1 MLTPCAALFYPS
13 RMDFELSEENRLI
26 KDTAR
31 RLARDIIAPRAKELD
46 ETGEYPHDYFE
57 AFKNAGML
65 GMALP
70 ESMGGTGN
78 GILPLCLAIE
88 EVAKYE
94 CGAGLMLVL
103 SGLPTRPIMFGGT
116 PEQQQKYLPSL
127 AAGDTKAAFCLTEP
141 DHGSDAANLQTRAV
155 RDGDDYIL
163 NGNKVY
169 ISGGTVADYLTV
181 FARTGGPG
189 AKGISAFVVDAHAP
203 GVNIDRTDD
212 KMGVRSVPTAHFSF
226 QDVRVPA
233 ENLLG
238 LEEGNGFN
246 HAMLTLNS
254 MRPTVGAR
262 GVGLA
267 EGCIAYALEWARERK
282 AFGSAVIDFEAIQFM
297 FADMAI
303 QVEAARNL
311 VYKAAWLVDQ
321 GKFGKEH
328 AHNLS
333 IAKAYA
339 TEVANKVAFDS
350 LQVLGA
356 QGYMKDHPLER
367 HYRDARQLMIVEG
380 TSQVQRVVISRAMID
395 RNLVYG

>member
-1 MLTPCAALFYPS
+1 
-13 RMDFELSEENRLI
+13 MDFELSEENRLI

-31 RLARDIIAPRAKELD
+31 RIARDVIAPRAKEVD
-46 ETGEYPHDYFE
+46 ETGEYPHDFFD
-57 AFKNAGML
+57 AFKKAGLL
-65 GMALP
+65 GMAIP

-78 GILPLCLAIE
+78 GILPICLAIE

-103 SGLPTRPIMFGGT
+103 SGLPTRPIVFGGNAA
-116 PEQQQKYLPSL
+116 QQQQYLPGL
-127 AAGDTKAAFCLTEP
+127 ATGDTKAAFCLTEP

-155 RDGDDYIL
+155 RDGDDYVL

-203 GVNIDRTDD
+203 GIVIDRTDD

-238 LEEGNGFN
+238 GAEGNGFN

-267 EGCIAYALEWARERK
+267 EGAAAYALEWARGRS
-282 AFGSAVIDFEAIQFM
+282 AFGSNVVDFQAIQFM

-303 QVEAARNL
+303 EIEAARNL

-321 GKFGKEH
+321 GKYGREY

-339 TEVANKVAFDS
+339 TEMANRVAFNA

-380 TSQVQRVVISRAMID
+380 TSQVQRVVISRAMLD
-395 RNLVYG
+395 RSLVYG

>member
-1 MLTPCAALFYPS
+1 
-13 RMDFELSEENRLI
+13 MDFELSEEHRLI

-31 RLARDIIAPRAKELD
+31 RIARDVIAPRAKEVD
-46 ETGEYPHDYFE
+46 ETGQYPHDFFD
-57 AFKNAGML
+57 AFRKSGLL
-65 GMALP
+65 GMAIP
-70 ESMGGTGN
+70 EAMGGTGN

-88 EVAKYE
+88 EVAKFE

-103 SGLPTRPIMFGGT
+103 TGLPNRPIVFGGT
-116 PEQQQKYLPSL
+116 PEQHQRYLP
-127 AAGDTKAAFCLTEP
+127 AAAEGATKGAFCLTEP
-141 DHGSDAANLQTRAV
+141 DNGSDAANLKTRAV

-189 AKGISAFVVDAHAP
+189 PKGISAFVVDAHAP
-203 GVNIDRTDD
+203 GVHIDRTDD

-233 ENLLG
+233 ANLLG
-238 LEEGNGFN
+238 GVEGNGFN

-262 GVGLA
+262 GIGLA
-267 EGCIAYALEWARERK
+267 EGCIAYALEWARTRQ
-282 AFGSAVIDFEAIQFM
+282 AFGSTVADFEAIQFM

-303 QVEAARNL
+303 EVEAARNL

-321 GKFGKEH
+321 GKYSREY

-333 IAKAYA
+333 IAKAFA
-339 TEVANKVAFDS
+339 TEMANRVASNA

-380 TSQVQRVVISRAMID
+380 TSQVQRVVISRAMLD

>member
-1 MLTPCAALFYPS
+1 
-13 RMDFELSEENRLI
+13 MDFELSEEHRLI
-26 KDTAR
+26 KETAR
-31 RLARDIIAPRAKELD
+31 RIAREVVAPRAKEVD
-46 ETGEYPHDYFE
+46 ATGEYPHDYFE
-57 AFKNAGML
+57 AFKKAGLL
-65 GMALP
+65 GMAIP
-70 ESMGGTGN
+70 EEMGGTGN
-78 GILPLCLAIE
+78 GILPICLAIE

-103 SGLPTRPIMFGGT
+103 TGLPNKPIVLGGT
-116 PEQQQKYLPSL
+116 KEQQQKYLPNV
-127 AAGDTKAAFCLTEP
+127 ATGVTKAAYCLTEP
-141 DHGSDAANLQTRAV
+141 DHGSDAAAIETRAT

-169 ISGGTVADYLTV
+169 ISGGTVADTLTV

-189 AKGISAFVVDAHAP
+189 ARGISAFIVDAHAA
-203 GVNIDRTDD
+203 GVHIDRTDD

-233 ENLLG
+233 ENLIG
-238 LEEGNGFN
+238 LEEGQGFN

-267 EGCIAYALEWARERK
+267 EGAASYALEWARERK
-282 AFGSAVIDFEAIQFM
+282 AFGNAVIDFEAIQFM

-303 QVEAARNL
+303 QIEAARNL
-311 VYKAAWLVDQ
+311 VYKAAWMVDQ
-321 GKFGKEH
+321 GKYTREY
-328 AHNLS
+328 AHHLS

-339 TEVANKVAFDS
+339 TEMANKVAFDA

-367 HYRDARQLMIVEG
+367 HYRDARQLVIVEG
-380 TSQVQRVVISRAMID
+380 SSQVQRVVISRSMID

>member
-1 MLTPCAALFYPS
+1 
-13 RMDFELSEENRLI
+13 MDFELSEEHRLI

-31 RLARDIIAPRAKELD
+31 RIAREVVAPRAKELD
-46 ETGEYPHDYFE
+46 ETGRYPHDYFE
-57 AFKNAGML
+57 AFKNAGLL
-65 GMALP
+65 GMAIP
-70 ESMGGTGN
+70 EEMGGTGN

-103 SGLPTRPIMFGGT
+103 TGLPNRPIVFGGT
-116 PEQQQKYLPSL
+116 KEQQQKYLPD
-127 AAGDTKAAFCLTEP
+127 AANGLTKGAFCLTEP
-141 DHGSDAANLQTRAV
+141 DHGSDAANLQTRAT

-226 QDVRVPA
+226 SDVRVPA

-238 LEEGNGFN
+238 LAEGAGFN

-267 EGCIAYALEWARERK
+267 EGAASYALEWARDRK
-282 AFGSAVIDFEAIQFM
+282 AFGSSVIDFEAIQFM

-303 QVEAARNL
+303 QIEAARNL

-339 TEVANKVAFDS
+339 TEMANNVASAA

-380 TSQVQRVVISRAMID
+380 SSQVQRVVISRNMID

>member
-1 MLTPCAALFYPS
+1 ME
-13 RMDFELSEENRLI
+13 FELSEEHRLI

-31 RLARDIIAPRAKELD
+31 RIAREVVAPRAKEVD
-46 ETGEYPHDYFE
+46 ATGEYPHDYFE
-57 AFKNAGML
+57 AFKKAGLL
-65 GMALP
+65 GMAIP
-70 ESMGGTGN
+70 EEMGGTGN
-78 GILPLCLAIE
+78 GILPICLAIE

-94 CGAGLMLVL
+94 CGAGLILVL
-103 SGLPTRPIMFGGT
+103 TGLPNKPIVLGGT
-116 PEQQQKYLPSL
+116 KEQQQKYLPNV
-127 AAGDTKAAFCLTEP
+127 ATGVTKAAYCLTEP
-141 DHGSDAANLQTRAV
+141 DHGSDAAALETRAT

-189 AKGISAFVVDAHAP
+189 ARGISAFIVDAHSP
-203 GVNIDRTDD
+203 GVHIDRTDD

-233 ENLLG
+233 ENLIG
-238 LEEGNGFN
+238 LEEGQGFN

-267 EGCIAYALEWARERK
+267 EGAASYALEWARERK
-282 AFGSAVIDFEAIQFM
+282 AFGNAVIDFEAIQFM

-303 QVEAARNL
+303 QIEAARNL
-311 VYKAAWLVDQ
+311 VYKAAWMVDQ
-321 GKFGKEH
+321 GKYTREY
-328 AHNLS
+328 AHHLS

-339 TEVANKVAFDS
+339 TEMANKVAFDA

-367 HYRDARQLMIVEG
+367 HYRDARQLVIVEG
-380 TSQVQRVVISRAMID
+380 SSQVQRVVISRSMID

>member
-1 MLTPCAALFYPS
+1 ME
-13 RMDFELSEENRLI
+13 FELSEEHRLI
-26 KDTAR
+26 KETAR
-31 RLARDIIAPRAKELD
+31 RIAREIVAPRAKELD
-46 ETGEYPHDYFE
+46 ETGEYPHDIFQ
-57 AFKNAGML
+57 AFKAAGLL
-65 GMALP
+65 GMAIP
-70 ESMGGTGN
+70 EEMGGTGN
-78 GILPLCLAIE
+78 GILPICLAIE
-88 EVAKYE
+88 EVAKFE

-103 SGLPTRPIMFGGT
+103 SGLPTRPIVFGGT
-116 PEQQQKYLPSL
+116 KEQQQKWLPAL
-127 AAGDTKAAFCLTEP
+127 ANGDTKAAFCLTEP
-141 DHGSDAANLQTRAV
+141 DHGSDAAALETRAT

-169 ISGGTVADYLTV
+169 ISGGTVADQLTV

-203 GVNIDRTDD
+203 GVVIDRTDD
-212 KMGVRSVPTAHFSF
+212 KMGVRSIPTAHFSF
-226 QDVRVPA
+226 SDVRVPA

-238 LEEGNGFN
+238 LAEGNGFN

-267 EGCIAYALEWARERK
+267 EGAAAYALEWARERK
-282 AFGSAVIDFEAIQFM
+282 AFGNSVIDFEAIQFM

-303 QVEAARNL
+303 QIEAARNL

-321 GKFGKEH
+321 GKFSREY
-328 AHNLS
+328 AHHLS
-333 IAKAYA
+333 IAKAFA
-339 TEVANKVAFDS
+339 TEMANKVAFDA

-380 TSQVQRVVISRAMID
+380 TSQVQRVVISRSMID
-395 RNLVYG
+395 RTLVYG

>member
-1 MLTPCAALFYPS
+1 
-13 RMDFELSEENRLI
+13 MDFELSEEHRLI

-31 RLARDIIAPRAKELD
+31 RIAREVVAPRAKELD
-46 ETGEYPHDYFE
+46 ETGEYPHDYFA
-57 AFKNAGML
+57 AFKQAGFL
-65 GMALP
+65 GMAIP
-70 ESMGGTGN
+70 ESMGGSGA
-78 GILPLCLAIE
+78 GILALCLCIE

-103 SGLPTRPIMFGGT
+103 SGLPNRPIVFGGT
-116 PEQQQKYLPSL
+116 PEQQQRWLPK
-127 AAGDTKAAFCLTEP
+127 AAEGETKGAFCLTEP
-141 DHGSDAANLQTRAV
+141 DHGSDAANLETRAT
-155 RDGDDYIL
+155 RDGDDYVL

-189 AKGISAFVVDAHAP
+189 AKGVSAFVVDAHTP
-203 GVNIDRTDD
+203 GVHVDRTDD

-233 ENLLG
+233 GNLLG
-238 LEEGNGFN
+238 GVEGNGFN

-254 MRPTVGAR
+254 LRPTVGAR

-267 EGCIAYALEWARERK
+267 EGAASYALEWARERK
-282 AFGSAVIDFEAIQFM
+282 AFGEHVIDFEAIQFM

-303 QVEAARNL
+303 QIEAARNL

-321 GKFGKEH
+321 GKYTREY

-333 IAKAYA
+333 IAKAFA
-339 TEVANKVAFDS
+339 TEMANRVASDA

-356 QGYMKDHPLER
+356 QGYMRDHPLER

-395 RNLVYG
+395 RALVYG

>member
-1 MLTPCAALFYPS
+1 
-13 RMDFELSEENRLI
+13 MDFELSEEHRLI

-31 RLARDIIAPRAKELD
+31 RIARDVIAPRAKEVD
-46 ETGEYPHDYFE
+46 ETQEYPHDFFE
-57 AFKNAGML
+57 AFRQAGLL
-65 GMALP
+65 GMAIP

-78 GILPLCLAIE
+78 GILPICLAIE

-94 CGAGLMLVL
+94 CGAGLLLVL
-103 SGLPTRPIMFGGT
+103 SGLPTRPIVFGGNS
-116 PEQQQKYLPSL
+116 EQQQKYLPAL
-127 AAGDTKAAFCLTEP
+127 ASGEAKAAFCLTEP
-141 DHGSDAANLQTRAV
+141 DHGSDAANLETRAV
-155 RDGDDYIL
+155 RDGDDYVL

-189 AKGISAFVVDAHAP
+189 AKGISAFIVDAHAP
-203 GVNIDRTDD
+203 GVRIDRTDD

-238 LEEGNGFN
+238 GTEGQSFN
-246 HAMLTLNS
+246 TAMLTLNS

-262 GVGLA
+262 GIGLA
-267 EGCIAYALEWARERK
+267 EGAASYALEWARGRS
-282 AFGSAVIDFEAIQFM
+282 AFGSNVIDFQAIQFM

-303 QVEAARNL
+303 EIEAARNL

-321 GKFGKEH
+321 GKYTREY

-333 IAKAYA
+333 IAKAFA
-339 TEVANKVAFDS
+339 TEMANRVAFNA

-380 TSQVQRVVISRAMID
+380 TSQVQRVVISRAMLD
-395 RNLVYG
+395 RALVYG

>member
-1 MLTPCAALFYPS
+1 
-13 RMDFELSEENRLI
+13 MDFELSEEHRLI

-31 RLARDIIAPRAKELD
+31 RIAKDVIAPRAKEVD
-46 ETGEYPHDYFE
+46 ETGEYPHDFFE
-57 AFKNAGML
+57 AFKQAGLL
-65 GMALP
+65 GMAIP
-70 ESMGGTGN
+70 EEMGGTGN
-78 GILPLCLAIE
+78 GCLPLCLAIE
-88 EVAKYE
+88 EVSKYE
-94 CGAGLMLVL
+94 CGAGLILVL
-103 SGLPTRPIMFGGT
+103 SGLPTRPIVFGGT
-116 PEQQQKYLPSL
+116 KEQQQRFLPDL
-127 AAGDTKAAFCLTEP
+127 ANGVTKGAFCLTEP
-141 DHGSDAANLQTRAV
+141 DHGSDAANLETRAT
-155 RDGDDYIL
+155 RDGDDYVL

-189 AKGISAFVVDAHAP
+189 PKGISAFVVDAHTP

-238 LEEGNGFN
+238 LEEGKGFN
-246 HAMLTLNS
+246 TAMLTLNS
-254 MRPTVGAR
+254 LRPTVGAR

-267 EGCIAYALEWARERK
+267 EGAAAYALEWARERK
-282 AFGSAVIDFEAIQFM
+282 AFGSSVIDFEAIQFM

-303 QVEAARNL
+303 QIEAARNL
-311 VYKAAWLVDQ
+311 VYKAAWMVDQ
-321 GKFGKEH
+321 GKYTREY
-328 AHNLS
+328 AHHLS

-339 TEVANKVAFDS
+339 TEIANTVASNA

-356 QGYMKDHPLER
+356 QGYMREHPLER

-380 TSQVQRVVISRAMID
+380 SSQVQRVVISRSMVD
-395 RNLVYG
+395 RTLVYG

>member
-1 MLTPCAALFYPS
+1 
-13 RMDFELSEENRLI
+13 MDFELSEEHRLI

-31 RLARDIIAPRAKELD
+31 RIAREVIAPRAKEVD
-46 ETGEYPHDYFE
+46 ETCEYPHDFFDALKQAE
-57 AFKNAGML
+57 LL
-65 GMALP
+65 GMAIP
-70 ESMGGTGN
+70 ESMGGSGA
-78 GILPLCLAIE
+78 GILPICLAIE

-94 CGAGLMLVL
+94 CGAGLLLVL
-103 SGLPTRPIMFGGT
+103 SGLPTRPIVLGGNSD
-116 PEQQQKYLPSL
+116 QQQRWLPG
-127 AAGDTKAAFCLTEP
+127 AASGELKGSFCLTEP
-141 DHGSDAANLQTRAV
+141 DHGSDAANLETTAT

-169 ISGGTVADYLTV
+169 ISGGTVADFLVV

-189 AKGISAFVVDAHAP
+189 ARGISAFVVDAHAP
-203 GVNIDRTDD
+203 GIRIDRTDD

-226 QDVRVPA
+226 SDVRVPA

-238 LEEGNGFN
+238 GPEGEGRGFN
-246 HAMLTLNS
+246 TAMLTLNS

-267 EGCIAYALEWARERK
+267 EGAASYALEWARERK

-297 FADMAI
+297 FADMSI
-303 QVEAARNL
+303 QIEAARNL
-311 VYKAAWLVDQ
+311 VYKAAKLVDD
-321 GKFGKEH
+321 GKFGREY
-328 AHNLS
+328 AHHLA
-333 IAKAYA
+333 IAKAFA
-339 TEVANKVAFDS
+339 TEMANKVAFDA

-395 RNLVYG
+395 RALVYG

>member
-1 MLTPCAALFYPS
+1 V
-13 RMDFELSEENRLI
+13 DFELSEEHRMI

-31 RLARDIIAPRAKELD
+31 RIARDVVAPRAKELD
-46 ETGEYPHDYFE
+46 ETGEYPEDIFQ
-57 AFKNAGML
+57 AFKQAGLL
-65 GMALP
+65 GMAIP

-116 PEQQQKYLPSL
+116 AEQHQKWLPAL
-127 AAGDTKAAFCLTEP
+127 CNGERKAAFCLTEP
-141 DHGSDAANLQTRAV
+141 DHGSDAANLQTRAI

-169 ISGGTVADYLTV
+169 ISGGTVADQLTV

-203 GVNIDRTDD
+203 GVVIDRTDD

-238 LEEGNGFN
+238 GVEGAGFN

-267 EGCIAYALEWARERK
+267 EGAAGYAMEWARERK
-282 AFGSAVIDFEAIQFM
+282 AFGNSVIDFEAIQFM

-303 QVEAARNL
+303 QIEAARNL

-321 GKFGKEH
+321 GKFGKEY

-339 TEVANKVAFDS
+339 TEMANRVAFDA

-367 HYRDARQLMIVEG
+367 HYRDARQLTIVEG
-380 TSQVQRVVISRAMID
+380 TSQVQRVVISRSMID

>member
-1 MLTPCAALFYPS
+1 
-13 RMDFELSEENRLI
+13 MDFELSEEHRLI

-31 RLARDIIAPRAKELD
+31 RIAREVVAPRAKEVD
-46 ETGEYPHDYFE
+46 ETGEYPHDFFE
-57 AFKNAGML
+57 AFKQAGLL
-65 GMALP
+65 GMAIP

-78 GILPLCLAIE
+78 GILPICLAIE

-103 SGLPTRPIMFGGT
+103 TGLPNRPIVLGGNA
-116 PEQQQKYLPSL
+116 EQQQKFLPDV
-127 AAGDTKAAFCLTEP
+127 AVGNTKSAFCLTEP
-141 DHGSDAANLQTRAV
+141 DHGSDAANLETRAV

-169 ISGGTVADYLTV
+169 ISGGTVADWLTV

-203 GVNIDRTDD
+203 GVRIDRTDD

-226 QDVRVPA
+226 SDVRVPA

-238 LEEGNGFN
+238 GVEGQGFN
-246 HAMLTLNS
+246 HAMLTLNTL
-254 MRPTVGAR
+254 RPTVGAR

-267 EGCIAYALEWARERK
+267 EGAASYALEWARERK
-282 AFGSAVIDFEAIQFM
+282 AFGNSVIDFEAIQFM

-303 QVEAARNL
+303 QIEAARNL

-321 GKFGKEH
+321 GKYTREY

-333 IAKAYA
+333 IAKAFA
-339 TEVANKVAFDS
+339 TEMANRVAFDA

-367 HYRDARQLMIVEG
+367 HYRDARQLVIVEG
-380 TSQVQRVVISRAMID
+380 SSQVQRVVISRSMID
-395 RNLVYG
+395 RALVYG

>member
-1 MLTPCAALFYPS
+1 
-13 RMDFELSEENRLI
+13 MDFELSEEHRLI

-31 RLARDIIAPRAKELD
+31 RIAREVVAPRAKEVD
-46 ETGEYPHDYFE
+46 ETQEYPEDFFQ
-57 AFKNAGML
+57 AFKQAGLL
-65 GMALP
+65 GMPIP

-94 CGAGLMLVL
+94 CGAGLMFVL
-103 SGLPTRPIMFGGT
+103 SGLPTRPIVFGGNR
-116 PEQQQKYLPSL
+116 EQQQAYLPS
-127 AAGDTKAAFCLTEP
+127 AASGDTKMAFCLTEP
-141 DHGSDAANLQTRAV
+141 DHGSDAANLETRAV
-155 RDGDDYIL
+155 RDGDDYVL

-189 AKGISAFVVDAHAP
+189 ARGISAFVVDAHAP

-226 QDVRVPA
+226 NDVRVPA

-238 LEEGNGFN
+238 GEEGKGFN
-246 HAMLTLNS
+246 TAMLTLNS

-267 EGCIAYALEWARERK
+267 EGAAGYAMEWARERE
-282 AFGSAVIDFEAIQFM
+282 AFGSKVLDFQAIQFM

-303 QVEAARNL
+303 QIEAARNL
-311 VYKAAWLVDQ
+311 VYKAAWNVDR
-321 GKFGKEH
+321 GMYTREH
-328 AHNLS
+328 AHHLS
-333 IAKAYA
+333 IAKAFA
-339 TEVANKVAFDS
+339 TEMANKVAFDA

>member
-1 MLTPCAALFYPS
+1 
-13 RMDFELSEENRLI
+13 MDFELSEEHRMI

-31 RLARDIIAPRAKELD
+31 RIARDVVAPRAKELD
-46 ETGEYPHDYFE
+46 ETGEYPEDIFQ
-57 AFKNAGML
+57 AFKQAGLL
-65 GMALP
+65 GMAIP

-116 PEQQQKYLPSL
+116 AEQHQKWLPAL
-127 AAGDTKAAFCLTEP
+127 CNGERKAAFCLTEP

-169 ISGGTVADYLTV
+169 ISGGTVADQLTV

-203 GVNIDRTDD
+203 GVVIDRTDD

-238 LEEGNGFN
+238 GTEGAGFN

-267 EGCIAYALEWARERK
+267 EGAAGYAMEWARERK
-282 AFGSAVIDFEAIQFM
+282 AFGSSVMDFEAIQFM
-297 FADMAI
+297 FAEMAI
-303 QVEAARNL
+303 QIEAARNL

-321 GKFGKEH
+321 GKFGKEY

-339 TEVANKVAFDS
+339 TEMANRVAFDA

-367 HYRDARQLMIVEG
+367 HYRDARQLTIVEG
-380 TSQVQRVVISRAMID
+380 TSQVQRVVISRSMID

>member
-1 MLTPCAALFYPS
+1 
-13 RMDFELSEENRLI
+13 MDFALSDEHRLI
-26 KDTAR
+26 KETAR
-31 RLARDIIAPRAKELD
+31 RIAREVIAPRAKEVD
-46 ETGEYPHDYFE
+46 ETGEYPHDFFE
-57 AFKNAGML
+57 AFKRAGLL
-65 GMALP
+65 GMAIP

-103 SGLPTRPIMFGGT
+103 SGLPSRPIVFGGT
-116 PEQQQKYLPSL
+116 AEQQQRWLPAL
-127 AAGDTKAAFCLTEP
+127 ASGEAKAAFCLTEP
-141 DHGSDAANLQTRAV
+141 DHGSDAANLETRAV

-203 GVNIDRTDD
+203 GVRIDRTDD

-238 LEEGNGFN
+238 GVEGQGFN
-246 HAMLTLNS
+246 VAMLTLNS

-267 EGCIAYALEWARERK
+267 EGAAAYALEWARERK
-282 AFGSAVIDFEAIQFM
+282 AFGSSVIDFEAIQFM

-303 QVEAARNL
+303 QIEAARNL

-321 GKFGKEH
+321 GKYTREY
-328 AHNLS
+328 AHHLS

-339 TEVANKVAFDS
+339 TEVANRVAFDA

-380 TSQVQRVVISRAMID
+380 TSQIQRVVISRALID

>member
-1 MLTPCAALFYPS
+1 
-13 RMDFELSEENRLI
+13 MDFELSEEHRLI

-31 RLARDIIAPRAKELD
+31 RIAREVVAPRAKELD
-46 ETGEYPHDYFE
+46 ETGQYPHDYFE
-57 AFKNAGML
+57 AFKKAGLL
-65 GMALP
+65 GMAIP
-70 ESMGGTGN
+70 EEMGGTGN
-78 GILPLCLAIE
+78 GILPICLAIE

-94 CGAGLMLVL
+94 CGAGLILVL
-103 SGLPTRPIMFGGT
+103 TGLPNRPIVFGGT
-116 PEQQQKYLPSL
+116 KEQQLKYLPNV
-127 AAGDTKAAFCLTEP
+127 ATGVTKAAFCLTEP
-141 DHGSDAANLQTRAV
+141 DHGSDAAALETRAV

-169 ISGGTVADYLTV
+169 ISGGTVADTLTV

-189 AKGISAFVVDAHAP
+189 AKGISAFVVDANSP
-203 GVNIDRTDD
+203 GINIDRTDD

-238 LEEGNGFN
+238 LKEGEGFN

-267 EGCIAYALEWARERK
+267 EGAAAYALEWARERK
-282 AFGSAVIDFEAIQFM
+282 AFGNGVIDFQAIQFM

-303 QVEAARNL
+303 QIEAARNL
-311 VYKAAWLVDQ
+311 VYKAAWMVDQ
-321 GKFGKEH
+321 GRYTREY
-328 AHNLS
+328 AHHLS

-339 TEVANKVAFDS
+339 TEMANKVAFDA

-380 TSQVQRVVISRAMID
+380 SSQVQRVVISRNMID
-395 RNLVYG
+395 RALVYG

>member
-1 MLTPCAALFYPS
+1 MGGTEKGAS
-13 RMDFELSEENRLI
+13 VDFELTEEQRLI

-31 RLARDIIAPRAKELD
+31 RIARDIIAPRAKEVD
-46 ETGEYPHDYFE
+46 ETGAYPHDFFA
-57 AFKNAGML
+57 AFRDAGFL
-65 GMALP
+65 GMAIP

-78 GILPLCLAIE
+78 GILALCLAIE

-116 PEQQQKYLPSL
+116 AEQQQRWLPKA
-127 AAGDTKAAFCLTEP
+127 AAGDLKGAFCLTEP
-141 DHGSDAANLQTRAV
+141 DHGSDAGNLEAKAT
-155 RDGDDYIL
+155 RDGDEYVL

-169 ISGGTVADYLTV
+169 ISGGTVADFLTV

-189 AKGISAFVVDAHAP
+189 PKGISAFVVDAHAP
-203 GVNIDRTDD
+203 GVVIDRTDD

-238 LEEGNGFN
+238 GDEGAGFN
-246 HAMLTLNS
+246 AAMLTLNS

-262 GVGLA
+262 GIGLA
-267 EGCIAYALEWARERK
+267 EGCISYALDWARERK
-282 AFGSAVIDFEAIQFM
+282 AFGSRVIDFEAIQFM

-321 GKFGKEH
+321 GKYTREY
-328 AHNLS
+328 AHHLS

-339 TEVANKVAFDS
+339 TEMANRVASDA

-380 TSQVQRVVISRAMID
+380 TSQVQRVVISRALID
-395 RNLVYG
+395 GNLVYG

>member
-1 MLTPCAALFYPS
+1 ME
-13 RMDFELSEENRLI
+13 FELSEEHRLI

-31 RLARDIIAPRAKELD
+31 RIAREVVAPRAKEVD
-46 ETGEYPHDYFE
+46 ETQQYPEDFFQ
-57 AFKNAGML
+57 AFKAAGLL
-65 GMALP
+65 GMPIP
-70 ESMGGTGN
+70 EEMGGTGN

-94 CGAGLMLVL
+94 CGAGLMFVL
-103 SGLPTRPIMFGGT
+103 SGLPTRPIVFGGNSA
-116 PEQQQKYLPSL
+116 QQQKYLPSA
-127 AAGDTKAAFCLTEP
+127 AAGDTKMAFCLTEP
-141 DHGSDAANLQTRAV
+141 DHGSDAANLETRAV
-155 RDGDDYIL
+155 RDGDDYVL

-189 AKGISAFVVDAHAP
+189 ARGISAFVVDAHAP
-203 GVNIDRTDD
+203 GVHIDRTDD

-226 QDVRVPA
+226 NDVRVPA

-238 LEEGNGFN
+238 GEEGKGFN
-246 HAMLTLNS
+246 TAMLTLNS

-267 EGCIAYALEWARERK
+267 EGAASYAMEWARERQ
-282 AFGSAVIDFEAIQFM
+282 AFGSKVLDFEAIQFM

-303 QVEAARNL
+303 QIEAARNL
-311 VYKAAWLVDQ
+311 VYKAAWNVDR
-321 GKFGKEH
+321 GMYTREH
-328 AHNLS
+328 AHHLS
-333 IAKAYA
+333 IAKAFA
-339 TEVANKVAFDS
+339 TEMANKVAFDA

>member
-1 MLTPCAALFYPS
+1 
-13 RMDFELSEENRLI
+13 MDFELSEEHRLI

-31 RLARDIIAPRAKELD
+31 RIARDVVAPRAKEVD
-46 ETGEYPHDYFE
+46 ETQEYPHDFFD
-57 AFKNAGML
+57 AFKQAGLL
-65 GMALP
+65 GMAIP

-78 GILPLCLAIE
+78 GILPMCLAIE

-94 CGAGLMLVL
+94 CGAGLLFVL
-103 SGLPTRPIMFGGT
+103 SGLPTRPIVFGGNS
-116 PEQQQKYLPSL
+116 EQQQAYLPAMAS
-127 AAGDTKAAFCLTEP
+127 GDKKGAFCLTEP
-141 DHGSDAANLQTRAV
+141 DHGSDAANLETRAV
-155 RDGDDYIL
+155 RDGDDYVI

-189 AKGISAFVVDAHAP
+189 AKGISAFVVDAHSP
-203 GVNIDRTDD
+203 GISIDRTDD

-238 LEEGNGFN
+238 GAEGNGFN

-262 GVGLA
+262 GIGLA
-267 EGCIAYALEWARERK
+267 EGAASYALEWARERS
-282 AFGSAVIDFEAIQFM
+282 AFGSKVVDFEAIQFM

-303 QVEAARNL
+303 EIEAARNL

-321 GKFGKEH
+321 GKYTRDY

-333 IAKAYA
+333 IAKAFA
-339 TEVANKVAFDS
+339 TEMANRVAFNA

-380 TSQVQRVVISRAMID
+380 TSQVQRVVISRAMMD
-395 RNLVYG
+395 RTLVYG

>member
-1 MLTPCAALFYPS
+1 
-13 RMDFELSEENRLI
+13 MDFELSEEHRLI

-31 RLARDIIAPRAKELD
+31 RIAREVVAPRAKELD
-46 ETGEYPHDYFE
+46 ETGEYPHDIFA
-57 AFKNAGML
+57 AFKQAGLL
-65 GMALP
+65 GMAIP
-70 ESMGGTGN
+70 EEMGGTGN
-78 GILPLCLAIE
+78 GILPICLAIE

-103 SGLPTRPIMFGGT
+103 TGLPNRPIVLGGT
-116 PEQQQKYLPSL
+116 KEQQQKWLPG
-127 AAGDTKAAFCLTEP
+127 AATGELKSSFCLTEP
-141 DHGSDAANLQTRAV
+141 DHGSDAANLETRAT
-155 RDGDDYIL
+155 RDGDDYLL

-169 ISGGTVADYLTV
+169 ISGGTVADFLTV

-189 AKGISAFVVDAHAP
+189 AKGISAFVVDAKSP
-203 GVNIDRTDD
+203 GITIDRTDD

-226 QDVRVPA
+226 SDVRVPK

-238 LEEGNGFN
+238 GEEGKGFN
-246 HAMLTLNS
+246 TAMLTLNS

-267 EGCIAYALEWARERK
+267 EGAAAYALEWARERR

-303 QVEAARNL
+303 QIEAARNL

-321 GKFGKEH
+321 GKYTREH
-328 AHNLS
+328 AHHLS
-333 IAKAYA
+333 IAKAFA
-339 TEVANKVAFDS
+339 TEVANKVASDA

-395 RNLVYG
+395 RALVYG

>member
-1 MLTPCAALFYPS
+1 
-13 RMDFELSEENRLI
+13 MDFELSEEHRLI
-26 KDTAR
+26 KDAAR
-31 RLARDIIAPRAKELD
+31 RIARDIIAPRAKEAD
-46 ETGEYPHDYFE
+46 DIAEYPHDFFE
-57 AFKNAGML
+57 AFKQAGLL
-65 GMALP
+65 GMAIP
-70 ESMGGTGN
+70 EAMGGTGN
-78 GILPLCLAIE
+78 GILPLCLCIE

-103 SGLPTRPIMFGGT
+103 TGLPNRPIVFGGT
-116 PEQQQKYLPSL
+116 PEQQQRFLP
-127 AAGDTKAAFCLTEP
+127 AAASGQTKGAFCLTEP

-155 RDGDDYIL
+155 RDGDDYVI
-163 NGNKVY
+163 NGNKIY

-189 AKGISAFVVDAHAP
+189 AKGISAFVVDAHTP
-203 GVNIDRTDD
+203 GVTIDRTDD

-226 QDVRVPA
+226 SDVRVPS

-238 LEEGNGFN
+238 GAEGNGFN
-246 HAMLTLNS
+246 TAMLTLNS

-267 EGCIAYALEWARERK
+267 EGAASYALEWARERK
-282 AFGSAVIDFEAIQFM
+282 AFGNAVIDFEAIQFM

-303 QVEAARNL
+303 EIEAARNL

-321 GKFGKEH
+321 GKYTREY

-339 TEVANKVAFDS
+339 TEMANRVAFNA

-380 TSQVQRVVISRAMID
+380 TSQVQRVVISRSMID

>member
-1 MLTPCAALFYPS
+1 
-13 RMDFELSEENRLI
+13 MDFELSEEHRLI

-31 RLARDIIAPRAKELD
+31 RIARDVIAPRAREVD
-46 ETGEYPHDYFE
+46 ETGEYPHDFFD
-57 AFKNAGML
+57 AFKKAGLL
-65 GMALP
+65 GMAIP

-78 GILPLCLAIE
+78 GILPICLAIE

-103 SGLPTRPIMFGGT
+103 SGLATRPISFGCNT
-116 PEQQQKYLPSL
+116 EQQLQYLPGL
-127 AAGDTKAAFCLTEP
+127 ATGETKAAFCLTEP
-141 DHGSDAANLQTRAV
+141 DHGSDAAALETRAV
-155 RDGDDYIL
+155 RDGDDYLI

-189 AKGISAFVVDAHAP
+189 AKGISAFVVDAHAQ
-203 GVNIDRTDD
+203 GINIDRTDD

-233 ENLLG
+233 GNLLG
-238 LEEGNGFN
+238 GAEGNGFN
-246 HAMLTLNS
+246 HAMITLNS

-267 EGCIAYALEWARERK
+267 EGAAAYALEWARDRS
-282 AFGSAVIDFEAIQFM
+282 AFGSSVVDFQAIQFM

-303 QVEAARNL
+303 EIEAARNL

-321 GKFGKEH
+321 GKYGREY

-339 TEVANKVAFDS
+339 TEMANRVAFNA

-380 TSQVQRVVISRAMID
+380 TSQVQRVVISRAMLD
-395 RNLVYG
+395 RSLVYG